1 MSEKTKTILHAD
13 LDAFYASV
21 EQRDNPSLKGR
32 PVAVGG
38 KGRRGV
44 VAAASYEARDFGV
57 YSAMPCFEARRLCPE
72 LVLLPSNMPLYQE
85 ESVRIFNIFQ
95 SFSPLVEALS
105 LDEAFL
111 DLSGTARLLGS
122 AKDIGNALRNRVR
135 MELGLAVS
143 VGIAP
148 VKMVAKMAS
157 ESAKPDGII
166 EVTSDQV
173 AKFLNPMP
181 VRSIWGV
188 GTVAEKKLHSLG
200 FYQIADIAKSN
211 NSLLYELLGQWGI
224 EIGKLARGEDFREVD
239 PYRVRASY
247 GEENTFENDVDD
259 LEVIQSVIRSHAE
272 TIARKLR
279 CENLCASKITIK
291 WKLTQYDTHGG
302 IHYPIRTRQVELP
315 EPTSDGVSIATAACR
330 LFVSRGPRKSIRLI
344 GVSCSNLIDGNV
356 AQAPMFVARLDDRR
370 NRLNQVSDAIKDRFG
385 LEKFGRAR
393 ILLNQKTGSV
403 TSTDDSKAN

>member
-38 KGRRGV
+38 RGRRGV
-44 VAAASYEARDFGV
+44 IAAASYEARDFGV
-57 YSAMPCFEARRLCPE
+57 YSAMPCFQARRLCPE
-72 LVLLPSNMPLYQE
+72 LVLLPSNMPLYRK
-85 ESVRIFNIFQ
+85 ESARIFRIFQ
-95 SFSPLVEALS
+95 SFSPVVESLS
-105 LDEAFL
+105 LDEAFV
-111 DLSGTARLLGS
+111 DLTGTDRLLGS
-122 AKDIGNALRNRVR
+122 PRDIGNALRHRVR

-166 EVTSDQV
+166 EVTSDQI
-173 AKFLNPMP
+173 AQFLNPMP
-181 VRSIWGV
+181 VRRIWGV
-188 GTVAEKKLHSLG
+188 GRVAEKKLHDLG
-200 FYQIADIAKSN
+200 FYQVADLAKSN
-211 NSLLYELLGQWGI
+211 NSLLYKLLGQWGI
-224 EIGKLARGEDFREVD
+224 EIGELARGEDLREVD

-247 GEENTFENDVDD
+247 GEENTFEKNVDD

-279 CENLCASKITIK
+279 CDDLFASTVAVK
-291 WKLTQYDTHGG
+291 WKLAKYDTCGDLN
-302 IHYPIRTRQVELP
+302 YPVRTRQMRLP
-315 EPTSDGVSIATAACR
+315 EPTSDGVGIAAAAWE
-330 LFVSRGPRKSIRLI
+330 LFISRGPREPIRLV
-344 GVSCSNLIDGNV
+344 GVTCSNLIDGSA
-356 AQAPMFVARLDDRR
+356 AQASIFVTGLYYRR

-385 LEKFGRAR
+385 ADKFGRAGS
-393 ILLNQKTGSV
+393 LLSQRAGVATLAG
-403 TSTDDSKAN
+403 DGEED